1 MGVGVSKN
9 VSHDG
14 WPTTKKTK
22 KTFFENVISGK
33 QHFYICPHV
42 PVEIISFFI
51 PDFLVESLKPTKTS
65 KKSSLILQY
74 SFTQKVS
81 LSLQTSTH
89 LRLKIIYS
97 QNIAKNLSHFIN
109 FPASMFMFGIK
120 KKNKIKF
127 ALHNFVK
134 PKNCI
139 LEALWTQMS
148 TNFCISP

>member
-1 MGVGVSKN
+1 MVGRRQKN
-9 VSHDG
+9 
-14 WPTTKKTK
+14 K

-120 KKNKIKF
+120 KKNKIK
-127 ALHNFVK
+127 
-134 PKNCI
+134 
-139 LEALWTQMS
+139 
-148 TNFCISP
+148 